1 MSDPTVEPELHQ
13 RVTKE
18 MDSAMARILLGG
30 VLSVTE
36 ADPVKLAWAVS
47 VMRGP
52 AGVGVF
58 ITSNEGRGWL
68 PQGIFLPWRVS
79 NPWIWDGIIGG
90 DGNCVSLSWES
101 VRDPVKVLIEFGA
114 IFGPK
119 ADAMI
124 SALASS
130 GPIDHDLMAQNGDI
144 ATAEFVEP
152 CNEFDLR
159 ISAADTVDRLGL
171 AGSIDSL
178 KYVAQVR
185 DDEVSACCT
194 ALTVDAHRRLSRST
208 SRSEGSDASRFIREE
223 ILHTI
228 QRGGIVSSQLWDNLQ
243 AADEILAHHAH
254 QLLKSDDAS
263 HREEGAPDDLR
274 RVAVFERRC
283 NEQVLLLAK
292 EPTRQLLRDI
302 VYAHDQI
309 LQHPLC
315 GKVLAADT

>member
-1 MSDPTVEPELHQ
+1 
-13 RVTKE
+13 

-58 ITSNEGRGWL
+58 ITSDEGRGWL
-68 PQGIFLPWRVS
+68 PQGLFLPWRVS
-79 NPWIWDGIIGG
+79 SPWIWDGVLSG
-90 DGNCVSLSWES
+90 DGNRVSLSWES
-101 VRDPVKVLIEFGA
+101 MWDPAQVLIEFGA
-114 IFGPK
+114 VFGPK

-130 GPIDHDLMAQNGDI
+130 GPIDHDLLARNGDV
-144 ATAEFVEP
+144 ATTEFVEP

-159 ISAADTVDRLGL
+159 IFAADTVDRLGL
-171 AGSIDSL
+171 AGSIGSL

-185 DDEVSACCT
+185 DDEVPACCI
-194 ALTVDAHRRLSRST
+194 ALAIDAHRRLSRST
-208 SRSEGSDASRFIREE
+208 SRSEGSEASRLIREE
-223 ILHTI
+223 ILHTV
-228 QRGGIVSSQLWDNLQ
+228 QCGEIVSPHLWDNLQ
-243 AADEILAHHAH
+243 AADEVMARHAHH
-254 QLLKSDDAS
+254 LLNPGDAS
-263 HREEGAPDDLR
+263 PGEEDAPDDLL

-292 EPTRQLLRDI
+292 KPTRQVLRDV

-315 GKVLAADT
+315 GQVLAVVT